1 MKYLFS
7 VLMGVIFITSP
18 VFSQSVNATLRG
30 TVRDGSGA
38 VVRSATLT
46 ITNVEKGIT
55 RAVKTDESG
64 DYIALQLPAQTYSI
78 LVESLGFRSQVRE
91 NFILQVSQ
99 DARLDFNLEVGSV
112 SEQIVINE
120 AAPLIQSED
129 GSNSGVVEERRI
141 KELPLNGRVF
151 YELARLVPNVFNPP
165 QGSSLA
171 NRGGFYVAG
180 NSEVT
185 NNFIL
190 DGIDNNDRTSGQPSV
205 RPSVDGIREFRILSG
220 SYAAEYGRQ
229 SGGQVVVT
237 TKSGTNEIHGTVYE
251 FFRNNK
257 LDARDYFS
265 PGALEPFTRN
275 NYGFS
280 IGGPIKKNKT
290 FFFGTFEGLRNKQ
303 VNVSQGIVP
312 TEAQRRGDLSDS
324 PGNINIPGVTG
335 KIIPQSLLHPTSQ
348 KLLEYY
354 PLPNVAGAS
363 SGSPNYINS
372 TPSRSPQD
380 QFSARVDHVFNSKN
394 NISVSYQF
402 FDYLEFRPS
411 TLPNFS
417 TLDKQR
423 SHHAAISD
431 YHIFSP
437 GLINEFRI
445 GYNRYSGLR
454 YYEDNALGNVVA
466 QLGIPQGGAYGV
478 QPTNN
483 VNGGVP
489 SISVAGVNGLSGIGT
504 STPQWRGDNT
514 INIVNALTWVT
525 GKHTYKFGFDY
536 QNFYKHSYFDSNS
549 KGSFSFNGQYT
560 GNALADFLTGQLRS
574 TSRAIGDPNQHPYTR
589 SANFYVQDDWK
600 IHPSLTLNIGLRYE
614 ANFPQ
619 RERTNKLSEFDLS
632 TGLLNSG
639 QGITYDVNR
648 ATGLLIPVGT
658 KDIGNTLYNMPKKNF
673 APRVGFAWRVG
684 SGNKTVIRG
693 GYGIF
698 YDQVVVGNGL
708 FPLFGLGA
716 PYLSA
721 FTTTNTATTQF
732 ATWDNPFPAGVAG
745 GSVSPGAVN
754 RNFPNTYMQQW
765 SFGIQR
771 QIASNLLLDVTYQGS
786 KGTAIP
792 IDWDINQATPG
803 PGNIQARR
811 PYQQW
816 SSVTWRDAVG
826 RSVYHSLTTKVERR
840 FANGLSFQSSFVW
853 SKSLDL
859 QSINASGSTGDG
871 SIRDTKNINAEW
883 GRSGFDAKLRFVSS
897 YVYELPI
904 GRGRY
909 LLNTAPGWLDA
920 VAGGWETTGILT
932 FQSGRP
938 FTVTTTRDTSN
949 TGGGNRPNVIGDPH
963 LDSRSPQLWYNT
975 AAFSDI
981 VPAGTYTFGNAGRNI
996 ISAPGIQTFD
1006 AGLFKNFR
1014 LLESLNLQFR
1024 AEAFNLLNRANFAVP
1039 VTNIAATNAGQI
1051 TSTAIPNRSIQ
1062 FALKLVF

>member
-1 MKYLFS
+1 MKYLLS
-7 VLMGVIFITSP
+7 ALLVTALLPTAY
-18 VFSQSVNATLRG
+18 SQSVNATLRG

-38 VVRSATLT
+38 VIRTAKIT
-46 ITNVEKGIT
+46 ITNTEKGIT
-55 RAVKTDESG
+55 RTVETDNSG
-64 DYIALQLPAQTYSI
+64 EYTALQLPAQTYSI
-78 LVESLGFRSQVRE
+78 QVEATGFRSQIQD
-91 NFILQVSQ
+91 NFTLQVSQ
-99 DARLDFNLEVGSV
+99 VARLDFNLEVGSV
-112 SEQIVINE
+112 SEQIVISE
-120 AAPLIQSED
+120 VVPLIQSED
-129 GSNSGVVEERRI
+129 GSNSGVVAEKQI

-165 QGSSLA
+165 QGSSNA
-171 NRGGFYVAG
+171 NRGGFFVAG
-180 NSEVT
+180 NSDVA

-257 LDARDYFS
+257 LDSRDFFS
-265 PGALEPFTRN
+265 PGELQPFTRN

-280 IGGPIKKNKT
+280 VGGPIRKNKT
-290 FFFGTFEGLRNKQ
+290 FFFGTFEGLRSKE
-303 VNVSQGIVP
+303 VNVNQAIVP
-312 TEAQRRGDLSDS
+312 TAAQRRGDLSDS
-324 PGNINIPGVTG
+324 PGSVNIPGVSG
-335 KIIPQSLLHPTSQ
+335 NIIPQSLLHPTSQ
-348 KLLEYY
+348 KILEYY
-354 PLPNVAGAS
+354 PLPNVAGTR
-363 SGSPNYINS
+363 SGAANFVNS

-380 QFSARVDHVFNSKN
+380 QFSSRVDHVFNSKN
-394 NISVSYQF
+394 NVSVSYQF
-402 FDYLEFRPS
+402 FDYLVYSPS
-411 TLPNFS
+411 AIPNFS

-454 YYEDNALGNVVA
+454 YQEDNQFGNIVS
-466 QLGIPQGGAYGV
+466 QLGIPQGGDYGV

-483 VNGGVP
+483 VNGGLP
-489 SISVAGVNGLSGIGT
+489 GISVSGVNGLTGIGGG
-504 STPQWRGDNT
+504 TPQWRGDNT
-514 INIVNALTWVT
+514 INIVNALTWVK
-525 GKHTYKFGFDY
+525 GKHTYKFGADY
-536 QNFYKHSYFDSNS
+536 QYFYKHSYFDSGT
-549 KGSFSFNGQYT
+549 KGSFAFNGQYS

-574 TSRAIGDPNQHPYTR
+574 TSRSTGDPNQHPYTR

-600 IHPSLTLNIGLRYE
+600 ILPSLTLNIGLRYE
-614 ANFPQ
+614 ANIPQ
-619 RERTNKLSEFDLS
+619 KERTNKLSQFDIE

-658 KDIGNTLYNMPKKNF
+658 KDIGNTLYDMPKKNF
-673 APRVGFAWRVG
+673 APRVGFAWRATQD
-684 SGNKTVIRG
+684 NKTVVRG

-708 FPLFGLGA
+708 YPIFGLGA

-721 FTTTNTATTQF
+721 FTTTNTPTNKF
-732 ATWDNPFPAGVAG
+732 ATWENPFPAGVAG

-754 RNFPNTYMQQW
+754 RRFPNTYLQQW

-771 QIASNLLLDVTYQGS
+771 QIVNNLLLDVTYQGS

-803 PGNIQARR
+803 AGNIQTRR

-816 SSVTWRDAVG
+816 SSVNWRDAVG

-840 FANGLSFQSSFVW
+840 FANGFTFQSSLVW

-859 QSINASGSTGDG
+859 QSVNASGSTGDG
-871 SIRDTKNINAEW
+871 SIRDIRNINAEW
-883 GRSGFDAKLRFVSS
+883 GRSGFDARLRFVTS
-897 YVYELPI
+897 YVYELPF
-904 GRGRY
+904 GRGRH
-909 LLNTAPGWLDA
+909 LLSSAPGWLDA

-949 TGGGNRPNVIGDPH
+949 TGGSNRPNVVGDPH

-981 VPAGTYTFGNAGRNI
+981 NPAGTYTFGNAGRNI
-996 ISAPGIQTFD
+996 LNAPGIQTFD

-1014 LLESLNLQFR
+1014 LIEALNLQVR
-1024 AEAFNLLNRANFAVP
+1024 AEAFNLFNRAHFSVP

-1062 FALKLVF
+1062 FGLKLVF